1 VQIGEGAGP
10 SLGRDRS
17 LSDIALCL
25 HVFLAS
31 VGDVGSSRSVVR
43 EADDALQRWAKM
55 HSLCSTRF
63 SRRAGTRA
71 LPAPKL
77 IFALCYCWSLR

>member
-1 VQIGEGAGP
+1 MQIGEGAGP
-10 SLGRDRS
+10 HRWGG
-17 LSDIALCL
+17 IA
-25 HVFLAS
+25 
-31 VGDVGSSRSVVR
+31 SSSGGCRIVR
-43 EADDALQRWAKM
+43 EAEDALQRWAKM
-55 HSLCSTRF
+55 HSLFSTRF